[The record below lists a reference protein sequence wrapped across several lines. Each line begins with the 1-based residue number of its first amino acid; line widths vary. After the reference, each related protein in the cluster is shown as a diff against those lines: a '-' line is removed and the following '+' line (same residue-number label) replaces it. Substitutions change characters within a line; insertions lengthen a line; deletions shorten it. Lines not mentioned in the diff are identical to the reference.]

1 MGNYPR
7 EYWKEDRMKK
17 KNLRIKK
24 NFKATK
30 VWLLK
35 EHRDLIINFNKYNK
49 NKI

>member
-1 MGNYPR
+1 
-7 EYWKEDRMKK
+7 MKK

-30 VWLLK
+30 VCLLK
-35 EHRDLIINFNKYNK
+35 KLRDFKINFIKYNK